1 MKDVINTAKDKM
13 GKCVAAVET
22 EYASIRAGRANPAVL
37 DKVTVDYYGVPTQIN
52 AMAAVAVSEARV
64 LVITPWD
71 ASTLKSIEKAI
82 LASDI
87 GITPTNDGKA
97 IRITFPQLTEER
109 RKELCKQVKKIAEEG
124 KVAVRNVRR
133 DAMEKFKA
141 MKKNSEITEDDLKNC
156 EKDVQKLT
164 DKYCDEMDAA
174 CSAKEK
180 EIMTVKLPV
189 IKLADLNK
197 DALTCVPL
205 HVGFIMDGNGRWAK
219 KRGLPRKAGHSQ
231 GAKVFRRT
239 VEDCRDIGIKY
250 CTFYAFSTENWKR
263 PKDEVDAI
271 MKLLVKYL
279 DDIRSMAQ
287 KNTRIIFLGDKSAF
301 DDDIQARLVEIEEIS
316 KNNDGLYVLV
326 ALNYGGKDEILT
338 AAKRLARDY
347 KEGKVDLD
355 GFTEDDFD
363 NYLYT
368 KGIPPVD
375 LIIRP
380 SGEQR
385 TSNFLIW
392 QGAYAELLFMDVLWP
407 DFSKKDLI
415 AACDE
420 YARRNRRFGG
430 L

>member
-1 MKDVINTAKDKM
+1 MERDIEN
-13 GKCVAAVET
+13 
-22 EYASIRAGRANPAVL
+22 
-37 DKVTVDYYGVPTQIN
+37 
-52 AMAAVAVSEARV
+52 
-64 LVITPWD
+64 LVIPQHV
-71 ASTLKSIEKAI
+71 ALI
-82 LASDI
+82 L
-87 GITPTNDGKA
+87 
-97 IRITFPQLTEER
+97 
-109 RKELCKQVKKIAEEG
+109 
-124 KVAVRNVRR
+124 
-133 DAMEKFKA
+133 
-141 MKKNSEITEDDLKNC
+141 
-156 EKDVQKLT
+156 
-164 DKYCDEMDAA
+164 
-174 CSAKEK
+174 
-180 EIMTVKLPV
+180 
-189 IKLADLNK
+189 
-197 DALTCVPL
+197 
-205 HVGFIMDGNGRWAK
+205 DGNGRWAK
-219 KRGLPRKAGHSQ
+219 KRGLPRTVGHKQ
-231 GAKVFRRT
+231 GCVTVEQT
-239 VEDCRDIGIKY
+239 VEDAARLGIRY
-250 CTFYAFSTENWKR
+250 LTVYGFSTENWKR

-338 AAKRLARDY
+338 AAKHLAQDY
-347 KEGKVDLD
+347 KDGKVNLD
-355 GFTEDDFD
+355 DFTEDDFD

-415 AACDE
+415 AACNE

>member
-1 MKDVINTAKDKM
+1 M
-13 GKCVAAVET
+13 
-22 EYASIRAGRANPAVL
+22 
-37 DKVTVDYYGVPTQIN
+37 
-52 AMAAVAVSEARV
+52 
-64 LVITPWD
+64 
-71 ASTLKSIEKAI
+71 
-82 LASDI
+82 
-87 GITPTNDGKA
+87 
-97 IRITFPQLTEER
+97 
-109 RKELCKQVKKIAEEG
+109 
-124 KVAVRNVRR
+124 
-133 DAMEKFKA
+133 
-141 MKKNSEITEDDLKNC
+141 
-156 EKDVQKLT
+156 
-164 DKYCDEMDAA
+164 
-174 CSAKEK
+174 
-180 EIMTVKLPV
+180 
-189 IKLADLNK
+189 ADLNK

-347 KEGKVDLD
+347 KEGKVDL
-355 GFTEDDFD
+355 
-363 NYLYT
+363 
-368 KGIPPVD
+368 V
-375 LIIRP
+375 IRP